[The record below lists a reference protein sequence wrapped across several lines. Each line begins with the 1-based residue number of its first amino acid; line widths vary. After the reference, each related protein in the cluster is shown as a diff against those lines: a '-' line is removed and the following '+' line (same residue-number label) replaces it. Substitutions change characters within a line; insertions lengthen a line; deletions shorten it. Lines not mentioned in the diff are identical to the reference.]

1 MSASLTPCDARP
13 GPGLCNEGA
22 AVACAI
28 GAVGAATGTH
38 PDPLHWPARMW
49 MALLIFSG
57 VILLDGLDISMIVV
71 AIPQIQQE
79 FGMGAAAA
87 QWLVSAYILAFG
99 GFLLLGGRCADLF
112 GRRRVLVVGLAVF
125 ALVSVGGVFASD
137 AGLLIASRF
146 AKGMAAGFTG
156 PAAMSLLTTTF
167 AEGPARNK
175 AFGIFNLFE
184 ASGYSSGLL
193 IGGLLAALNWRYIF
207 VLPIPVAVLL
217 LLAALRYVPAD
228 APRHASQGPRPRLD
242 VGGAL
247 TLLAG
252 MLLLVFTV
260 VSAPEVGWVSWRTL
274 GGFGVA
280 VALLALFVVIER
292 TVKEPLVRLGI
303 FRNRGLVA
311 ANISAALLYGGAAG
325 FQFLMALYLQNI
337 QGWKPW
343 QMALVLLPAGLMV
356 VVVGPK
362 IGALI
367 SRFGVTRVLMV
378 GLSAFVPC
386 YLLMLR
392 MGPEP
397 DLWGVLLP
405 ASLLWGVGFALSIS
419 ALMVAGTTG
428 VADDEQGLAAGL
440 LNSSLQ
446 VGGACGLAVLT
457 AAIAPGTA
465 LAMLYPGVGVIL
477 GFAVLTLLA
486 QVIRG
491 KG

>member
-1 MSASLTPCDARP
+1 M
-13 GPGLCNEGA
+13 NESNRSMAMGTA
-22 AVACAI
+22 PHAQ
-28 GAVGAATGTH
+28 AT
-38 PDPLHWPARMW
+38 DPLHWPARMW

-71 AIPQIQQE
+71 AIPQMQQA
-79 FGMGAAAA
+79 FGLSAATA

-99 GFLLLGGRCADLF
+99 GFLLLGGRCADLY
-112 GRRRVLVVGLAVF
+112 GRRRVLVAGLAVF
-125 ALVSVGGVFASD
+125 ALVSVGGALATD
-137 AGLLIASRF
+137 AALLIASRF

-193 IGGLLAALNWRYIF
+193 IGGLLAALDWRFIF
-207 VLPIPVAVLL
+207 VLPIPLSVLL
-217 LLAALRYVPAD
+217 LVAALRWLPPD
-228 APRHASQGPRPRLD
+228 APRSAAKGSTHGARPRLD

-252 MLLLVFTV
+252 MLLMVFTV
-260 VSAPEVGWVSWRTL
+260 VSAPEQGWVSLRTV
-274 GGFGVA
+274 GGFALA
-280 VALLALFVVIER
+280 VALLAGFVAIER
-292 TVKEPLVRLGI
+292 TVQAPLVRLGI

-325 FQFLMALYLQNI
+325 FQFLVALYLQNI
-337 QGWKPW
+337 QGWAPW

-356 VVVGPK
+356 VVVGPQ

-367 SRFGVTRVLMV
+367 SRFGVRRVLLA

-386 YLLMLR
+386 YLLMFGI
-392 MGPEP
+392 GPEP

-405 ASLLWGVGFALSIS
+405 ASVLWGAGFALSIS

-428 VADDEQGLAAGL
+428 VADEEQGLAAGL

-457 AAIAPGTA
+457 AAIGPGTA
-465 LAMLYPGVGVIL
+465 LAMLYPGVGVML

>member
-1 MSASLTPCDARP
+1 
-13 GPGLCNEGA
+13 
-22 AVACAI
+22 
-28 GAVGAATGTH
+28 
-38 PDPLHWPARMW
+38 MW
-49 MALLIFSG
+49 IALLIFSG

-79 FGMGAAAA
+79 FGMGAATA

-112 GRRRVLVVGLAVF
+112 GRRRVLVAGLAVF
-125 ALVSVGGVFASD
+125 ALVSVGGAFATD
-137 AGLLIASRF
+137 AGLLIVSRF
-146 AKGMAAGFTG
+146 VKGMAAGFTG

-193 IGGLLAALNWRYIF
+193 IGGLLAALDWRYIF

-217 LLAALRYVPAD
+217 LLAALRYLPPD
-228 APRHASQGPRPRLD
+228 APRTERPRLD
-242 VGGAL
+242 VGGAV
-247 TLLAG
+247 TLPAG

-260 VSAPEVGWVSWRTL
+260 VSAEEAGWASLRTV
-274 GGFGVA
+274 GGFVAA
-280 VALLALFVVIER
+280 VALLAGFVVIER

-325 FQFLMALYLQNI
+325 FQFLIALYLQNI

-356 VVVGPK
+356 VVVGPQ

-367 SRFGVTRVLMV
+367 SRFGVRRVLMA
-378 GLSAFVPC
+378 GLAAFVPC
-386 YLLMLR
+386 YLLMFGI
-392 MGPEP
+392 GPEP

-405 ASLLWGVGFALSIS
+405 ASVLWGVGFALSIS

-457 AAIAPGTA
+457 AAIGAGTE
-465 LAMLYPGVGVIL
+465 LGMLYSGVWVML
-477 GFAVLTLLA
+477 GFAVLALVA
-486 QVIRG
+486 QAIGR
-491 KG
+491 K

>member
-1 MSASLTPCDARP
+1 MSSASLDPCNPHRGGNDDE
-13 GPGLCNEGA
+13 GP
-22 AVACAI
+22 
-28 GAVGAATGTH
+28 AATQGT
-38 PDPLHWPARMW
+38 DPLHWPARMW
-49 MALLIFSG
+49 IALLIFSG

-79 FGMGAAAA
+79 FGMGAATA

-112 GRRRVLVVGLAVF
+112 GRRRVLVAGLAVF
-125 ALVSVGGVFASD
+125 ALVSVGGAFATD
-137 AGLLIASRF
+137 AGLLIVSRF
-146 AKGMAAGFTG
+146 VKGMAAGFTG

-193 IGGLLAALNWRYIF
+193 IGGLLAALDWRYIF

-217 LLAALRYVPAD
+217 LLAALRYLPPD
-228 APRHASQGPRPRLD
+228 APRAERTRLD
-242 VGGAL
+242 VGGAV

-260 VSAPEVGWVSWRTL
+260 VSAEEAGWASLRTV
-274 GGFGVA
+274 GGFVVA
-280 VALLALFVVIER
+280 VALLAGFVAIER
-292 TVKEPLVRLGI
+292 SVKEPLVRLGI

-325 FQFLMALYLQNI
+325 FQFLIALYLQNI

-356 VVVGPK
+356 VDVGPK

-367 SRFGVTRVLMV
+367 SRFGVRRVLLA
-378 GLSAFVPC
+378 GLAAFVPC
-386 YLLMLR
+386 YLLMFGI
-392 MGPEP
+392 GPEP

-405 ASLLWGVGFALSIS
+405 ASVLWGVGFALSIS
-419 ALMVAGTTG
+419 ALMVAGTSG
-428 VADDEQGLAAGL
+428 VADEEQGLAAGL

-457 AAIAPGTA
+457 AAIGPGTE
-465 LAMLYPGVGVIL
+465 LGMLYAGVGVML
-477 GFAVLTLLA
+477 GFAVLALVV
-486 QVIRG
+486 QVRSRAARR
-491 KG
+491 

>member
-1 MSASLTPCDARP
+1 MSASLNNNPC
-13 GPGLCNEGA
+13 GA
-22 AVACAI
+22 CPDGGGAI
-28 GAVGAATGTH
+28 SAAAAAAATADN
-38 PDPLHWPARMW
+38 PDPLHWPVRMW
-49 MALLIFSG
+49 IALLIFSG
-57 VILLDGLDISMIVV
+57 VILLDGLDISMIAV
-71 AIPQIQQE
+71 AIPEIQHA
-79 FGMGAAAA
+79 FGIGAATA

-112 GRRRVLVVGLAVF
+112 GRRRVLVAGLAVF
-125 ALVSVGGVFASD
+125 ALVSVGGAFATD
-137 AGLLIASRF
+137 AGLLIVSRF
-146 AKGMAAGFTG
+146 VKGMAAGFTG

-207 VLPIPVAVLL
+207 VLPIPVALL
-217 LLAALRYVPAD
+217 LMIAALRYLPPD
-228 APRHASQGPRPRLD
+228 APSAGNKGRPKLD
-242 VGGAL
+242 IGGAV
-247 TLLAG
+247 TLVAG

-260 VSAPEVGWVSWRTL
+260 VSAEEVGWASARTI
-274 GGFGVA
+274 GGFVVA
-280 VALLALFVVIER
+280 LALLAAFIVIER

-303 FRNRGLVA
+303 FRNRELVA
-311 ANISAALLYGGAAG
+311 ANISAALLYGGAMG
-325 FQFLMALYLQNI
+325 FQFLVALYLQNI

-356 VVVGPK
+356 VLVGPK

-367 SRFGVTRVLMV
+367 SRFGVRRVLLV

-392 MGPEP
+392 IGPEP

-405 ASLLWGVGFALSIS
+405 ASVLWGVGFALSIS
-419 ALMVAGTTG
+419 ALMVAGTNG
-428 VADDEQGLAAGL
+428 VADEEQGLAAGL

-457 AAIAPGTA
+457 AAIAPGTE
-465 LAMLYPGVGVIL
+465 LGMLYAGVWVVL
-477 GFAVLTLLA
+477 GFGVLTLVG
-486 QVIRG
+486 QGVRG

>member
-1 MSASLTPCDARP
+1 MSASLNPCDARP
-13 GPGLCNEGA
+13 DDEGVV
-22 AVACAI
+22 AVA
-28 GAVGAATGTH
+28 ATQGNK
-38 PDPLHWPARMW
+38 DPLHWPARMW
-49 MALLIFSG
+49 IALLIFSG
-57 VILLDGLDISMIVV
+57 VILLDGLDISMIAV
-71 AIPQIQQE
+71 AIPEIQQA
-79 FGMGAAAA
+79 FGIGAATA

-112 GRRRVLVVGLAVF
+112 GRRRVLVAGLAVF
-125 ALVSVGGVFASD
+125 ALVSVGGAFATD
-137 AGLLIASRF
+137 AGLLIVSRF
-146 AKGMAAGFTG
+146 VKGMAAGFTG

-217 LLAALRYVPAD
+217 LLAALRYLPPD
-228 APRHASQGPRPRLD
+228 PPRIKGQQKLD
-242 VGGAL
+242 VGGAV
-247 TLLAG
+247 TLVAG
-252 MLLLVFTV
+252 MLLMVFTV
-260 VSAPEVGWVSWRTL
+260 VSVEEAGWASLRTV
-274 GGFGVA
+274 GGFVAA
-280 VALLALFVVIER
+280 VALLAGFVVIER
-292 TVKEPLVRLGI
+292 SVKEPLVRLGI

-311 ANISAALLYGGAAG
+311 ANVSAALLYGGAMG
-325 FQFLMALYLQNI
+325 FQFLIALYLQNI

-378 GLSAFVPC
+378 GLVAFVPC

-392 MGPEP
+392 IGPEP

-405 ASLLWGVGFALSIS
+405 ASVLWGVGFALSIS
-419 ALMVAGTTG
+419 ALMVAGTNG

-457 AAIAPGTA
+457 AAIAPGTE

-477 GFAVLTLLA
+477 GFAVLTLVA
-486 QVIRG
+486 QAIRG
-491 KG
+491 RG